1 MQLQLWAHPGS
12 RTHRA
17 SLRRHL
23 QEPHSATVSRPPG
36 GGGGHS
42 AVQCAA
48 VGDRHLQPRGH
59 RGRPFGRAKQPD
71 QYVMARLARLRPQW
85 CRHEMEWSVATTHTH
100 THTHGH
106 GMTWNGVLP
115 THTHTATAHH
125 WLARLRP
132 TRPGTHRCHSILQPR
147 RRGGA
152 GASLQ
157 SDAGG
162 SACCDQNASP
172 GTQTQ
177 DTSLGVLY
185 ELVS

>member
-48 VGDRHLQPRGH
+48 VSDRHLQPRGH

-100 THTHGH
+100 GH
-106 GMTWNGVLP
+106 GSSLVGAPAADPPRHSSLP
-115 THTHTATAHH
+115 Q
-125 WLARLRP
+125 
-132 TRPGTHRCHSILQPR
+132 HSAASPPR
-147 RRGGA
+147 RCGSQPAVRRGRLGMLR
-152 GASLQ
+152 SECVPR
-157 SDAGG
+157 DAD
-162 SACCDQNASP
+162 SRYQP
-172 GTQTQ
+172 GCF
-177 DTSLGVLY
+177 V
-185 ELVS
+185 